1 MRHRASPRFVLG
13 LVLTA
18 AACSDNTVTPFGGRD
33 GGATPQD
40 VAVSRDVPNARCA
53 AGADSDMDGLDNA
66 TECRI
71 GSDPMRADTDG
82 DGLNDGEEL
91 RYPRACVAE
100 NPGDQRRPV
109 VACEGDGNGV
119 CMVGERCSGLSPVAR
134 DTDMD
139 GVDDRG
145 EDVDANGIIDA
156 DRGET
161 DPRLQDT
168 DGDGRPDSDTGVQIC
183 RPAGLLRPTQ
193 QELPSADVQ
202 VGFDPAWGMSRT
214 VAGADRGGVLLD
226 DVSAQ
231 VAALVAQRP
240 VMGDVR
246 AESMAAETAI
256 TAAVRAAVSGANV
269 TPVLVGQAITT
280 HEMHPALNS
289 VYRVAGRATP
299 GAVRDAVVMALTGEA
314 APAGT
319 PDGYT
324 AADGL
329 YLEVTTIVRA
339 DSSRAS
345 YVVAVSPIA
354 DFDDRTRPTA
364 IRVRDLTNTTGVAA
378 MGRTLD
384 HQCPRLM
391 ADRASMADFLWL
403 VDTSG
408 SMGPH
413 QMRLGATATRFFN
426 GLSEAG
432 VDFRVGV
439 LEAGS
444 GALNLD
450 TPGFRWIAGDA
461 MGGATRLCE
470 EVTSSS
476 LGRCPTSPTDALS
489 PYRFPGGQ
497 EEPLAASVLAVEEFQ
512 RRAMRG
518 ETNPDRLLREGATV
532 VAFLVTDEP
541 GSNDDSR
548 YFGTTANQPRWG
560 TSYAMRLQNVIRWF
574 NENEV
579 KPFGL
584 VEVSTTPCTAN
595 AVADFPRCAIEG
607 AGGATI
613 PIRTATDMEVSSAMA
628 RIVETVAGASSQ
640 YRLMRTPI
648 SSTLQVTVAGR
659 VAPRS
664 RVQGFDYD
672 PAARSVVFYGSM
684 FRPRVGDAVVISYR
698 VWAGS
703 LG

>member
-1 MRHRASPRFVLG
+1 MIRRASPRFILG
-13 LVLTA
+13 LALA
-18 AACSDNTVTPFGGRD
+18 SAACSDNTDPGF
-33 GGATPQD
+33 
-40 VAVSRDVPNARCA
+40 SRDAGAQDSGAPRDVVNARCA
-53 AGADSDMDGLDNA
+53 PTADSDMDGIDNA
-66 TECRI
+66 TECSI
-71 GSDPMRADTDG
+71 GSDPMRADSDG

-91 RYPRACVAE
+91 RYPRVCLAE
-100 NPGDQRRPV
+100 TSSDQRRPPV
-109 VACEGDGNGV
+109 VCTGDGAGV
-119 CMVGERCSGLSPVAR
+119 CGPGERCAGLSPIAR
-134 DTDMD
+134 DSDMD

-145 EDVDANGIIDA
+145 EDVDANGVIEA

-183 RPAGLLRPTQ
+183 RPTGLLRPTQ
-193 QELPSADVQ
+193 QELPSTDVQ
-202 VGFDPAWGMSRT
+202 VGFDPVWGTPRLVMGT
-214 VAGADRGGVLLD
+214 DRGGAVLD
-226 DVSAQ
+226 DVGAQ
-231 VAALVAQRP
+231 VAALVMQRP
-240 VMGDVR
+240 ASGDAR
-246 AESMAAETAI
+246 AEAMAAESAVVAAI
-256 TAAVRAAVSGANV
+256 RAAVAGTTI
-269 TPVLVGQAITT
+269 TPVLVGQSITT

-289 VYRVAGRATP
+289 VYRVAGSATA
-299 GAVRDAVVMALTGEA
+299 GQIRDAAVMTLTGEA

-319 PDGYT
+319 PDYNS
-324 AADGL
+324 ASAFH
-329 YLEVTTIVRA
+329 LEMTTIVRA
-339 DSSRAS
+339 DSQRAS
-345 YVVAVSPIA
+345 VVVAVSPVT
-354 DFDDRTRPTA
+354 DFEDRTRPTA

-391 ADRASMADFLWL
+391 ADRAAMADFLWL

-413 QMRLGATATRFFN
+413 QMRLGNTATRFFN
-426 GLSEAG
+426 GLTEAG

-461 MGGATRLCE
+461 MNGATRLCE
-470 EVTSSS
+470 EVTSST
-476 LGRCPTSPTDALS
+476 LGRCPTSPTDTLS

-497 EEPLAASVLAVEEFQ
+497 EEPLAASVISVEQF
-512 RRAMRG
+512 RARAMRG
-518 ETNPDRLLREGATV
+518 ETNPDRILREGATV

-548 YFGTTANQPRWG
+548 YFGVTANQARWG
-560 TSYAMRLQNVIRWF
+560 TSYAMRLQNVIQWF
-574 NENEV
+574 RENDV

-584 VEVSTTPCTAN
+584 VEVSTTPCANN

-613 PIRTATDMEVSSAMA
+613 PIRTATDMEVNSAMA

-640 YRLMRTPI
+640 YRLTRTPI
-648 SSTLQVTVAGR
+648 SSTLQVTVGGR
-659 VAPRS
+659 VVPRS
-664 RVQGFDYD
+664 RAQGFDYD
-672 PAARSVVFYGSM
+672 PSARTVVFYGSM
-684 FRPRVGDAVVISYR
+684 FRPRVGDPVVISYR

>member
-1 MRHRASPRFVLG
+1 MIMATSAV
-13 LVLTA
+13 A
-18 AACSDNTVTPFGGRD
+18 AACSGNTVTPFGADAGE
-33 GGATPQD
+33 AP
-40 VAVSRDVPNARCA
+40 RDVPVARDIVNARCA
-53 AGADSDMDGLDNA
+53 ADIDTDMDGVDNA

-71 GSDPMRADTDG
+71 GTDPTRADTDG
-82 DGLNDGEEL
+82 DGISDGDEL
-91 RYPRACVAE
+91 AYPRACVAE

-109 VACEGDGNGV
+109 VACTGDGAGV
-119 CMVGERCSGLSPVAR
+119 CQTGERCSGLSPISR

-145 EDVDANGIIDA
+145 EDIDANGVIDA

-183 RPAGLLRPTQ
+183 RPAGLVQPNQ
-193 QELPSADVQ
+193 QQLPSADVQ
-202 VGFDPAWGMSRT
+202 LGFDPAWGTPRSVGGDNR
-214 VAGADRGGVLLD
+214 GALILD
-226 DVSAQ
+226 DVETQ
-231 VAALVAQRP
+231 VAALIAQRP
-240 VMGDVR
+240 ATGDVR
-246 AESMAAETAI
+246 AEATGAEMEL
-256 TAAVRAAVSGANV
+256 TAAVRAAITGLTI

-280 HEMHPALNS
+280 HEMHAALNS
-289 VYRVAGRATP
+289 VYRVAGRTSA
-299 GAVRDAVVMALTGEA
+299 GAVRDAAVSALVGMD

-319 PDGYT
+319 PDGFT
-324 AADGL
+324 VGEAF
-329 YLEVTTIVRA
+329 YLEVTTILRT
-339 DSSRAS
+339 DSTRSS
-345 YVVAVSPIA
+345 VVVAVSPVA
-354 DFDDRTRPTA
+354 DFDDRTRATA

-378 MGRTLD
+378 MARTLD

-391 ADRASMADFLWL
+391 AERLAMADFLWL

-413 QMRLGATATRFFN
+413 QERLGNTASRFFQ
-426 GLSEAG
+426 GLTEAG

-450 TPGFRWIAGDA
+450 TPGFRWIGGEDPMGAQSMAFQVTTGRYMNNA
-461 MGGATRLCE
+461 MDTVR
-470 EVTSSS
+470 
-476 LGRCPTSPTDALS
+476 
-489 PYRFPGGQ
+489 PYAFPGGL
-497 EEPLAASVLAVEEFQ
+497 EEPIAASVISVEQF
-512 RRAMRG
+512 RDRAARG
-518 ETNPDRLLREGATV
+518 ETNPNRTLREGATV

-541 GSNDDSR
+541 GTNDDNR
-548 YFGTTANQPRWG
+548 YFNSTAHRMRWG
-560 TSYAMRLQNVIRWF
+560 ADYPTRLQNVVRWF
-574 NENEV
+574 VDNEV

-584 VEVSTTPCTAN
+584 VEVSTTPCASN
-595 AVADFPRCAIEG
+595 AVADFARCAIEG

-640 YRLMRTPI
+640 FRLSRTPI
-648 SSTLQVTVAGR
+648 SSTLQVTVGGR

-664 RVQGFDYD
+664 RSQGFDYD
-672 PAARSVVFYGSM
+672 PSARSVVFYGSM
-684 FRPRVGDAVVISYR
+684 FRPRVGDPVVISYR

>member
-1 MRHRASPRFVLG
+1 MFL
-13 LVLTA
+13 
-18 AACSDNTVTPFGGRD
+18 ACSSNTVTPFGAD
-33 GGATPQD
+33 AGATAQD
-40 VAVSRDVPNARCA
+40 VVAARDVVNARCA
-53 AGADSDMDGLDNA
+53 ADVDTDQDGIDNA

-71 GSDPMRADTDG
+71 GTDPTRADTDG
-82 DGLNDGEEL
+82 DGISDGDEL

-109 VACEGDGNGV
+109 VACMGDGAGV
-119 CMVGERCSGLSPVAR
+119 CQTGEICSGLSPISR

-145 EDVDANGIIDA
+145 EDIDANGVIDA

-183 RPAGLLRPTQ
+183 RPAGLVQPNQ
-193 QELPSADVQ
+193 QPLPSTDVQ
-202 VGFDPAWGMSRT
+202 LGFDPAWGTARPID
-214 VAGADRGGVLLD
+214 GGDRGGMLLD
-226 DVSAQ
+226 DLSAQ

-240 VMGDVR
+240 AMGDVR
-246 AESMAAETAI
+246 AEATGVESAI
-256 TAAVRAAVSGANV
+256 SAAVRAAVGGLAI
-269 TPVLVGQAITT
+269 TPVLVGQSITT
-280 HEMHPALNS
+280 HEMHPSLNS
-289 VYRVAGRATP
+289 VYRVAGRSSA
-299 GAVRDAVVMALTGEA
+299 GVIRDAAVRAVTGVD

-324 AADGL
+324 VGDGF
-329 YLEVTTIVRA
+329 YLEITTILRN
-339 DSSRAS
+339 DSMRSTV
-345 YVVAVSPIA
+345 VVAVSPLA
-354 DFDDRTRPTA
+354 DFDDRTRATA

-378 MGRTLD
+378 MARTLD

-391 ADRASMADFLWL
+391 AERSAMADFLWL

-413 QMRLGATATRFFN
+413 QERLGNTASRFFQ
-426 GLSEAG
+426 GLNEAG

-450 TPGFRWIAGDA
+450 TPGFRWIGGEDPMGAQSMAFQVTTGRYMNNA
-461 MGGATRLCE
+461 MDNAR
-470 EVTSSS
+470 
-476 LGRCPTSPTDALS
+476 
-489 PYRFPGGQ
+489 PYTFPGGL
-497 EEPLAASVLAVEEFQ
+497 EEPLAASVISIEQFRE
-512 RRAMRG
+512 RAARG
-518 ETNPDRLLREGATV
+518 ETNPDRTLRDGATV

-548 YFGTTANQPRWG
+548 YFNSTAQRMRWG
-560 TSYAMRLQNVIRWF
+560 ADFPARLQSVVRWF
-574 NENEV
+574 TDNEV

-584 VEVSTTPCTAN
+584 VEVSATPCAAN
-595 AVADFPRCAIEG
+595 NVADFPRCAIEG

-640 YRLMRTPI
+640 FRLSRTPI

-664 RVQGFDYD
+664 RAQGFDYD
-672 PAARSVVFYGSM
+672 PTARSVVFYGSM
-684 FRPRVGDAVVISYR
+684 FRPRVGDPVVISYR